1 MWITNHKSYFESFF
15 EYREETEMG
24 KRKQE
29 VRKEGAQ
36 KKDAEQAA
44 GRPWAEPKEP
54 EFPQKIEVAPLRPS
68 ARRGVLPDDG

>member
-1 MWITNHKSYFESFF
+1 
-15 EYREETEMG
+15 MG

-29 VRKEGAQ
+29 VKKEGAQ
-36 KKDAEQAA
+36 KKDGEQAA

-68 ARRGVLPDDG
+68 ARKGVLPDDG